1 MSNNWKCTE
10 ADFLANV
17 KDHQMTILADDG
29 IYRHIRFAQPGT
41 RNRQFDLVTW
51 PGYLSYSGDMGDYT
65 FSRLRDMF
73 QFFRTA
79 CHRPNERLD
88 INVGYWA
95 EKVQAAD
102 RRSGLTCFDSERF
115 EEVVREQRLEWIKK
129 AAREHL
135 LDKDERRELWEAIED
150 EVLGRADDGEQEAIS
165 AACDFSHGA
174 GGRTYRFD
182 DFWEHNLNAFA
193 GHYVWCCY
201 AIAWGIA
208 KYDDAKATAGTGG
221 DTANEAVQ
229 GTRECPV
236 CQPSVSKAD
245 ADCTEAV

>member
-1 MSNNWKCTE
+1 MSTNWKCSE

-73 QFFRTA
+73 QFFRTDSG
-79 CHRPNERLD
+79 HLNPGTTLG
-88 INVGYWA
+88 INLGYWA
-95 EKVQAAD
+95 EKVQSVD
-102 RRSGLTCFDSERF
+102 KRHSVHCFDSERF
-115 EEVVREQRLEWIKK
+115 EEVIREQRLEWIKE
-129 AAREHL
+129 AAREQL

-150 EVLGRADDGEQEAIS
+150 EVLDRAHDSEQEAIS
-165 AACDFSHGA
+165 AACDFGHGA
-174 GGRTYRFD
+174 GGRTYSFD

-208 KYDDAKATAGTGG
+208 MYDAAKAPAGTGG
-221 DTANEAVQ
+221 D
-229 GTRECPV
+229 GI
-236 CQPSVSKAD
+236 
-245 ADCTEAV
+245 